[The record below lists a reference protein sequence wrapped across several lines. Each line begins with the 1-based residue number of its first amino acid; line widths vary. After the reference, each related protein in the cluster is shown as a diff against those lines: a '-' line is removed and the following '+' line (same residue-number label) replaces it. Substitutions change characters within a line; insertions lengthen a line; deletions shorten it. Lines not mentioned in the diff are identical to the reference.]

1 MPQISKRKLKPEVKR
16 KIVGDFL
23 TFIEILDSQYEVISI
38 LTKFLTYSEFITL
51 AKRLEI
57 AIFLFSDKSYEE
69 ISQVLCVSSSTVAK
83 VHNLLKSET
92 ELYRIIK
99 KIYIDKPPEQK
110 ESEKLGGLPFKT
122 PTLGKNLMK
131 LFFDKE

>member
-1 MPQISKRKLKPEVKR
+1 
-16 KIVGDFL
+16 
-23 TFIEILDSQYEVISI
+23 
-38 LTKFLTYSEFITL
+38 
-51 AKRLEI
+51 
-57 AIFLFSDKSYEE
+57 
-69 ISQVLCVSSSTVAK
+69 VAK
-83 VHNLLKSET
+83 VHSLLKSET

>member
-69 ISQVLCVSSSTVAK
+69 ISQVLCVSSSTVA
-83 VHNLLKSET
+83 N
-92 ELYRIIK
+92 
-99 KIYIDKPPEQK
+99 
-110 ESEKLGGLPFKT
+110 
-122 PTLGKNLMK
+122 
-131 LFFDKE
+131 